1 MNSPSFRSRS
11 PNKFACVVAAIA
23 WLALVLAASRETLAQ
38 TPPADQSTAETTTS
52 DTATEPETKV
62 PEAELDSLVAPIAL
76 YPDPLLSQTLVAS
89 TYPVELMQ
97 LQQWM
102 GKNTGLKDQALAD
115 AVAKQP
121 WDASIQGL
129 ATFPDVV
136 EMLAGN
142 IQWTSDLGN
151 AFLAQQ
157 PDVMAAVQR
166 MRVKAQ
172 GTGTLKTTE
181 QQKVETQTTDS
192 GQQAIV
198 IEPADP
204 SVVYVP
210 SYDPAV
216 VYGASA
222 YPYPTVSYPGYV
234 AGRGLAFGTGLALG
248 AAWGGGWGY
257 GCGWNN
263 GDVNINYNNNYVK
276 NSNKNVNQSNKNWQH
291 NPQHRG
297 NAPYGNKQTANKYG
311 GTAKGQAGA
320 GTGARAGGG
329 AAGQGAGARSG
340 TASAGGQGARPGG
353 GQPER
358 LVAAEPE
365 HGTAVLVAK
374 RVVAAAPKPS
384 RPRSRVEAEQLQN
397 LRAGGKTKPASKPA
411 SKQGGGGANSVGG
424 RQPSKGGGGGS
435 AFSGGSG
442 SSAKAASSRGGSS
455 MKGGGGK
462 KGGGGG
468 RR

>member
-1 MNSPSFRSRS
+1 MT
-11 PNKFACVVAAIA
+11 
-23 WLALVLAASRETLAQ
+23 WLALVLAASRDARAQ
-38 TPPADQSTAETTTS
+38 TPPADQSAPETTTT

-62 PEAELDSLVAPIAL
+62 PDAELDSLVAPIAL

-216 VYGASA
+216 VYGAPA
-222 YPYPTVSYPGYV
+222 YPYPTVTYPGYV

-353 GQPER
+353 G
-358 LVAAEPE
+358 AA
-365 HGTAVLVAK
+365 GA
-374 RVVAAAPKPS
+374 
-384 RPRSRVEAEQLQN
+384 
-397 LRAGGKTKPASKPA
+397 AGGGGAGARDGSAGGKAGGGGGAKTKPASKP
-411 SKQGGGGANSVGG
+411 GGGGAAAKSAEQ
-424 RQPSKGGGGGS
+424 RQNQASLEAGLEAGWRWCQQCWRSS
-435 AFSGGSG
+435 AF
-442 SSAKAASSRGGSS
+442 K
-455 MKGGGGK
+455 
-462 KGGGGG
+462 G
-468 RR
+468 RRRRQRLQRRERLFCQGGQQSRWQQHERWRR

>member
-23 WLALVLAASRETLAQ
+23 WLALVLAASREALAQ
-38 TPPADQSTAETTTS
+38 TPPADQSAAETTTT

-62 PEAELDSLVAPIAL
+62 PDAELDSLVAPIAL

-166 MRVKAQ
+166 MRAKAQ

-216 VYGASA
+216 VYGAST

-263 GDVNINYNNNYVK
+263 GDVNINYNNKYVK

-297 NAPYGNKQTANKYG
+297 NAPYGNKQTASKYG

-358 LVAAEPE
+358 PVAAEPE
-365 HGTAVLVAK
+365 HGTAALVAK
-374 RVVAAAPKPS
+374 RVVAAAPKLS

-397 LRAGGKTKPASKPA
+397 LRAAAKPSQHRSQPRSRVAVVPIVLAVVSLQRAAAAAAPSAAGAALLPRRPA
-411 SKQGGGGANSVGG
+411 VAV
-424 RQPSKGGGGGS
+424 
-435 AFSGGSG
+435 
-442 SSAKAASSRGGSS
+442 AAA
-455 MKGGGGK
+455 
-462 KGGGGG
+462 
-468 RR
+468 

>member
-1 MNSPSFRSRS
+1 MLDQILSLKKANVGDCKDLMNQKHFFFSLLHRVSIYIDHLHGFFAAAKNNSSHNMNSPSFRSRS
-11 PNKFACVVAAIA
+11 PNKFACVVASIA

-38 TPPADQSTAETTTS
+38 TPPADQSTAETTTT

-102 GKNTGLKDQALAD
+102 GKNTSLKDQALAD

-222 YPYPTVSYPGYV
+222 YPYPTVSLPGIR
-234 AGRGLAFGTGLALG
+234 GR
-248 AAWGGGWGY
+248 
-257 GCGWNN
+257 
-263 GDVNINYNNNYVK
+263 K
-276 NSNKNVNQSNKNWQH
+276 
-291 NPQHRG
+291 
-297 NAPYGNKQTANKYG
+297 
-311 GTAKGQAGA
+311 GA
-320 GTGARAGGG
+320 GIRD
-329 AAGQGAGARSG
+329 G
-340 TASAGGQGARPGG
+340 T
-353 GQPER
+353 
-358 LVAAEPE
+358 
-365 HGTAVLVAK
+365 
-374 RVVAAAPKPS
+374 
-384 RPRSRVEAEQLQN
+384 RPRR
-397 LRAGGKTKPASKPA
+397 
-411 SKQGGGGANSVGG
+411 SVGWRMG
-424 RQPSKGGGGGS
+424 LRLRLEQ
-435 AFSGGSG
+435 
-442 SSAKAASSRGGSS
+442 R
-455 MKGGGGK
+455 
-462 KGGGGG
+462 
-468 RR
+468 

>member
-1 MNSPSFRSRS
+1 MNSPSFRSS
-11 PNKFACVVAAIA
+11 PNKFACVVATLA
-23 WLALVLAASRETLAQ
+23 WLALVLAASREALAQ

-62 PEAELDSLVAPIAL
+62 PDAELDSLVAPIAL

-216 VYGASA
+216 VYGAPA

-263 GDVNINYNNNYVK
+263 GDVNINYNNKYVK

-329 AAGQGAGARSG
+329 AAGQGAGARPG
-340 TASAGGQGARPGG
+340 TASAGGQG
-353 GQPER
+353 
-358 LVAAEPE
+358 
-365 HGTAVLVAK
+365 
-374 RVVAAAPKPS
+374 S
-384 RPRSRVEAEQLQN
+384 PRR
-397 LRAGGKTKPASKPA
+397 
-411 SKQGGGGANSVGG
+411 
-424 RQPSKGGGGGS
+424 
-435 AFSGGSG
+435 
-442 SSAKAASSRGGSS
+442 
-455 MKGGGGK
+455 
-462 KGGGGG
+462 
-468 RR
+468 